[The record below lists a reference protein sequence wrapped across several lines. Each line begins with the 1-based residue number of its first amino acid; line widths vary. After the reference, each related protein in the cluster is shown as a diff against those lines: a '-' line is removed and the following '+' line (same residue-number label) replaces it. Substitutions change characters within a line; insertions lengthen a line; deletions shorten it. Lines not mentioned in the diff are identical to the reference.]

1 VLEPEAGIVGIG
13 SGGNYA
19 LAAAGEVI
27 SGSVGYAP
35 MVGFAAIVAYGIT
48 MFAAF
53 LARFYDRKGWA
64 TSSFQASKRFSTS
77 LLSAARFSR
86 NC

>member
-53 LARFYDRKGWA
+53 LARFYDRKGWGYFFLPGIKA
-64 TSSFQASKRFSTS
+64 LQH
-77 LLSAARFSR
+77 LAALGG
-86 NC
+86 